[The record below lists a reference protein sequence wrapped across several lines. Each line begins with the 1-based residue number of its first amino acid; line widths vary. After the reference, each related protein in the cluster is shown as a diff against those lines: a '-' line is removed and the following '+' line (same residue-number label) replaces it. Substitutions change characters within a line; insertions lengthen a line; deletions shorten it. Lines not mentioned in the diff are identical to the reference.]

1 MTPSAKRLNF
11 ERSWSSNLIFDG
23 TWRLRNARRGIHYF
37 LYGWLLS
44 PWRPGSFS
52 RFSFRGRRYVSS
64 DCDCSVRLD
73 CLCRARVSSG
83 RSAAAVRRAQPAG
96 AAGRGRGAAPPPPP
110 SLFFKET
117 WRLMGA
123 PHAIAPG
130 EVVVANPNL
139 EFKMYGPSATAS
151 DPTKD
156 PDKRIWISGQPVN
169 IWTGMCATPCAATL
183 RDKSNYMDL
192 TGLSKVRWTTRA
204 SGFHAVRPLIKLMDG
219 TFLVGDHAEA
229 STTTFLES
237 EFAFAGLRWI
247 RLDIDRI
254 VTVGRYG
261 PLGEA
266 SSWAE
271 SPDLSKV
278 DEVGFVD
285 LMPGSGHGSG
295 GYVNVAAFEL
305 YGTPGKRGEA
315 K

>member
-1 MTPSAKRLNF
+1 MSPVEAIGCKRYRDTAFTGRWRRTDSPDVALYF
-11 ERSWSSNLIFDG
+11 ADRGHDQRYTQQVRIVTGFSSRKPGLWLV
-23 TWRLRNARRGIHYF
+23 TYWRRREKVKNAVIT
-37 LYGWLLS
+37 
-44 PWRPGSFS
+44 
-52 RFSFRGRRYVSS
+52 
-64 DCDCSVRLD
+64 
-73 CLCRARVSSG
+73 
-83 RSAAAVRRAQPAG
+83 G
-96 AAGRGRGAAPPPPP
+96 A
-110 SLFFKET
+110 
-117 WRLMGA
+117 
-123 PHAIAPG
+123 
-130 EVVVANPNL
+130 
-139 EFKMYGPSATAS
+139 
-151 DPTKD
+151 
-156 PDKRIWISGQPVN
+156 
-169 IWTGMCATPCAATL
+169 
-183 RDKSNYMDL
+183 
-192 TGLSKVRWTTRA
+192 GLSKVRWTTRA

-271 SPDLSKV
+271 SPDLTKV

-295 GYVNVAAFEL
+295 GYVNVGAFEL
-305 YGTPGKRGEA
+305 YATPVKRSER